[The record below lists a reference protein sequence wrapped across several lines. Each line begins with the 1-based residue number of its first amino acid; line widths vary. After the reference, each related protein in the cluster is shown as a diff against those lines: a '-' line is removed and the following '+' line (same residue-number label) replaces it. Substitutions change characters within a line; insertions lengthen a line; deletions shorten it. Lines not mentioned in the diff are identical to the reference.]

1 MVERP
6 IKRAELEAR
15 RAAEAANPSPEG
27 ASTEAQSGEPRR
39 AEKRDNR
46 DSRDSR
52 DSRGKGG
59 KRGFDNDSKP
69 SAVNLALVRGPKPQK
84 AKPEPEPEPEVVEE
98 PIVDTEADSAGE
110 ASEAPAEAA
119 AAPEAAAE

>member
-27 ASTEAQSGEPRR
+27 APTEAKSSEPRR
-39 AEKRDNR
+39 GDKR

-52 DSRGKGG
+52 DKGGKGG
-59 KRGFDNDSKP
+59 KRGFDDDAKQSP
-69 SAVNLALVRGPKPQK
+69 VNLALVRGPKPQK
-84 AKPEPEPEPEVVEE
+84 AKPPEPEPEVVEE
-98 PIVDTEADSAGE
+98 PIGDAEADTAAE

-119 AAPEAAAE
+119 AAAPEAAAE